1 MRGSVWL
8 NRLVRYILADRV
20 PGGTGF
26 PFSST
31 TSTICRSS
39 LRCMPSPLPQ
49 DQDRHPPS
57 EVIQKL
63 VTDSPHVSRTASRML
78 GRRGS
83 APEAILLG
91 AMCSLPALAS
101 RASWYSID
109 G

>member
-31 TSTICRSS
+31 ASTICKSS

-49 DQDRHPPS
+49 DQDKHPAS
-57 EVIQKL
+57 EVTQKL
-63 VTDSPHVSRTASRML
+63 VTGSPHVSWTASRMY

-83 APEAILLG
+83 APEAILFG
-91 AMCSLPALAS
+91 TMCNLPALAS
-101 RASWYSID
+101 RASWYSIE